1 MLPNVRGLYSQIYGF
16 SSSLVWIW
24 ELDYKSGW
32 TQNLC
37 FQTVVL
43 EKTLESSLGCRKIQP
58 VNPRGNQSWIFTGGA
73 VAETE
78 VPILWPP
85 NGKSRL
91 IGKDPDVGKDWRQK
105 KREAAEDEMV
115 IWHQWLNGHEFEQTP
130 GDNEGQGSL
139 ACCSPWSHKES
150 GMT

>member
-24 ELDYKSGW
+24 ELDYKRGW

-43 EKTLESSLGCRKIQP
+43 EKTLESPLGCRRIQP
-58 VNPRGNQSWIFTGGA
+58 VSPRGNQSWIFTGGA

-85 NGKSRL
+85 NGKSQL
-91 IGKDPDVGKDWRQK
+91 IGKDPDAGKDWGQK

-130 GDNEGQGSL
+130 GDNEGQRSL

-150 GMT
+150 DMT

>member
-1 MLPNVRGLYSQIYGF
+1 MLPNVRGLYSQTYGF

-43 EKTLESSLGCRKIQP
+43 EKTLESPLGCKEIQP
-58 VNPRGNQSWIFTGGA
+58 VNPRGNQSWIFTGGVA
-73 VAETE
+73 AETE

-91 IGKDPDVGKDWRQK
+91 IGKDPDTGKDWRQK
-105 KREAAEDEMV
+105 KREAAEDEMF
-115 IWHQWLNGHEFEQTP
+115 IWHQWLNGHEFQQTP

-139 ACCSPWSHKES
+139 ACCSLWSHKES
-150 GMT
+150 DMT

>member
-24 ELDYKSGW
+24 ELVYKSGW

-43 EKTLESSLGCRKIQP
+43 EKTLESPLGCRRIQP
-58 VNPRGNQSWIFTGGA
+58 VSPSGHQSWIFTGGA

-85 NGKSRL
+85 NGKSQL
-91 IGKDPDVGKDWRQK
+91 IGKDPDAGKDWGQK

-115 IWHQWLNGHEFEQTP
+115 VWHQWLNGHEFEQTP
-130 GDNEGQGSL
+130 GDNEGQRSL

-150 GMT
+150 DMT